1 MNCLWRSIDKAD
13 VCRIQLLTLEQLW
26 LYLMA
31 ETLALVGGIFAY
43 NNFRSRNNLELCLS
57 NKNIA
62 V

>member
-1 MNCLWRSIDKAD
+1 
-13 VCRIQLLTLEQLW
+13 
-26 LYLMA
+26 MA